1 MSRHLV
7 EFINTWPSCDEYGLL
22 IKKLADLH
30 KDSVEVKIYQAGK
43 DFSYIKKYGVITKG
57 TMIIDQK
64 KKYDRLNKS
73 VIEGII
79 QELVAYW
86 GVEVCL

>member
-1 MSRHLV
+1 M
-7 EFINTWPSCDEYGLL
+7 
-22 IKKLADLH
+22 
-30 KDSVEVKIYQAGK
+30 EVKIYQAGK

-64 KKYDRLNKS
+64 KKYDRLNKG

-79 QELVAYW
+79 QELVAY
-86 GVEVCL
+86 